1 MCGAGTTLLACEL
14 INKKMWEEFKLQVNE
29 YAKKVDW
36 RLKWIGIEI
45 VPEYVEIAEKR
56 LKPYI
61 SQRTLTEAYQP

>member
-14 INKKMWEEFKLQVNE
+14 INKRMWEEFRLPVND

-45 VPEYVEIAEKR
+45 VSDYVEIAEKR
-56 LKPYI
+56 LRPYI
-61 SQRTLTEAYQP
+61 GQKTLMEVGE